1 MSHQAAATQFEATPE
16 QKCERLERQLERE
29 RRARLESE
37 AIAERGLREA
47 YLANQR
53 FELLCNIANA
63 ANRSNDPVE
72 TLQYAIAEIART
84 YEWPFAN
91 ALLAHGSESD
101 VRLEG
106 CGVWYAEEPDKMF
119 ALAELSRRIIAWPCA
134 SPPGRLLIEKT
145 SAWSS
150 GREFEARTER
160 EFEVARCN
168 LRSSYSVP
176 VICAQE
182 VVAVMEF
189 FDRAE
194 VRPDAQLLTT
204 LNQIG
209 VQIGRVFKRR
219 ANEQKLLK
227 NAFHDPLT
235 DLPNRAGFET
245 RIEEVFT
252 QAQSS
257 QSALAISVVYID
269 LDGFKLVNDALGH
282 QTGDQLLVEM
292 TRRLREMVSFYAEGE
307 FAGAPEEVMLARMG
321 GDEFALFIVGEL
333 HREIA
338 EEIAAEVH
346 QCLEAP
352 HIVAGNDLHCTAS
365 VGIAHSDGSYDSAD
379 ALIRDAD
386 VATFEAKTSGTAL
399 TITFSD
405 AMRERSL
412 QRMDLETDLRAA
424 LAEGKLGIHYQ
435 PVVNIA
441 DGTVIGFEALARWQR
456 GKDAI
461 PPETFVPIIQEAG
474 LMNVFGIWVL
484 REACETAARWCQKFP
499 ENPPFRMGVNV
510 APAQLLQPN
519 FTELVANIVG
529 SAALAPG
536 TLVIEITE
544 HSATTNYERTLEVT
558 RELQALGIRIALDD
572 FGTGHSSFRQLQ
584 SLPFDIIKIDRTF
597 LTDQTSKLSWKIVD
611 AVLDIGRATEMNVIA
626 EGIETEAQARMLA
639 RRGCTLGQ
647 GFYFS
652 PALAADEALEL
663 LEKQAAAA
671 A

>member
-1 MSHQAAATQFEATPE
+1 MSQLPAPKQFEATLE

-37 AIAERGLREA
+37 EIAERGLREA

-63 ANRSNDPVE
+63 ANRSNDPIE
-72 TLQYAIAEIART
+72 TLQFAIGEIART

-91 ALLAHGSESD
+91 ALLAHGSEGD
-101 VRLEG
+101 IRLEG

-119 ALAELSRRIIAWPCA
+119 ALSELSRRVIAWPCA
-134 SPPGRLLIEKT
+134 SSPGRLLIEKT
-145 SAWSS
+145 SVWSS
-150 GREFEARTER
+150 GIEFEARTER
-160 EFEVARCN
+160 QFELARHN
-168 LRSSYSVP
+168 LRASYSVP
-176 VICAQE
+176 VLSGEAP
-182 VVAVMEF
+182 VAVMEF
-189 FDRAE
+189 FDRAQ
-194 VRPDAQLLTT
+194 VRPDPQLLAT

-209 VQIGRVFKRR
+209 VQIGRVFRR
-219 ANEQKLLK
+219 KSNEQKLIK

-235 DLPNRAGFET
+235 DLPNRAGFEN
-245 RIEEVFT
+245 RIEEAFN
-252 QAQSS
+252 
-257 QSALAISVVYID
+257 ALEGAVPMSVIYID
-269 LDGFKLVNDALGH
+269 LDGFKLVNDTLGH
-282 QTGDQLLVEM
+282 QIGDQLLVEM
-292 TRRLREMVSFYAEGE
+292 TRRLREMIEFYA
-307 FAGAPEEVMLARMG
+307 AGAFDGAPDEVMLARMG
-321 GDEFALFIVGEL
+321 GDEFALFLTGEL
-333 HREIA
+333 HRELA

-365 VGIAHSDGSYDSAD
+365 IGIAHNDGSYASAD

-399 TITFSD
+399 SITFSA
-405 AMRERSL
+405 AMRARSL
-412 QRMDLETDLRAA
+412 ERMELETDLRAA
-424 LAEGKLGIHYQ
+424 LAEHKLGIEYQ

-456 GKDAI
+456 GAEAI
-461 PPETFVPIIQEAG
+461 PPETFVPVIQEAG

-484 REACETAARWCQKFP
+484 REACKTAADWHHKFP
-499 ENPPFRMGVNV
+499 DAPPFRIGVNV

-519 FTELVANIVG
+519 FTELVSNIIG
-529 SAALAPG
+529 GYSFAPS

-544 HSATTNYERTLEVT
+544 QSATTNYDRTLQVT
-558 RELQALGIRIALDD
+558 RELQQLGVRIALDD

-584 SLPFDIIKIDRTF
+584 SLPFDIIKIDRSF

-611 AVLDIGRATEMNVIA
+611 AVLDIGRATNMNVIA
-626 EGIETEAQARMLA
+626 EGIETEAQARLLT

-652 PALAADEALEL
+652 PALTADEALRL
-663 LEKQAAAA
+663 LEEQAAAKK
-671 A
+671 